1 MNSALCKSG
10 QLTRQ
15 SMTKN
20 TDTVQDYSRLDPDT
34 VINAVESKGF
44 LSDARIL
51 ALNSYENRVYQIGI
65 EDEQPIIAKFYR
77 PGRWSDEQI
86 LEEHTFS
93 SELHALEIPAI
104 PPLYLP
110 EQSAS
115 EHTLEQISEKQSLF
129 DYKGYRFALYQ
140 RRGGRAPELTDL
152 DQLHRLGKLMGR
164 IHAIG
169 KISKFQHRPTL
180 TIESFINRPVAYIL
194 QHDFMPALFI
204 DSYKAIV
211 ADILHHVESNY
222 RQFPPEL
229 IRLHGDCHPGNILW
243 TDNGPHFV
251 DFDDSRSGP
260 AIQDL
265 WMLLSG
271 ERHEQ
276 EQQLRE
282 ILEGYEEF
290 CDFDRTELN
299 LIESLRSMRIVHYA
313 GWLAKRWADPAFPR
327 AFPWFNTEQFWGEH
341 ILQLKE
347 QLAILQEPP
356 LQIYP

>member
-1 MNSALCKSG
+1 MIDK
-10 QLTRQ
+10 TEIIE
-15 SMTKN
+15 
-20 TDTVQDYSRLDPDT
+20 DYSGLNPDA

-44 LSDARIL
+44 LSDARVL
-51 ALNSYENRVYQIGI
+51 ALNSYENRVYQVGI
-65 EDEQPIIAKFYR
+65 EDEAPLIAKFYR
-77 PGRWSDEQI
+77 PGRWTNEQI
-86 LEEHTFS
+86 LEEHIFS
-93 SELHALEIPAI
+93 QELHELEIPAV
-104 PPLYLP
+104 PPIYLTDP
-110 EQSAS
+110 SSTEQ
-115 EHTLEQISEKQSLF
+115 QSLF
-129 DYKGYRFALYQ
+129 QYKGYRFSLYK

-152 DQLHRLGKLMGR
+152 DQLHWLGKLMGR

-169 KISKFQHRPTL
+169 RIKSFQSRPTL
-180 TIESFINRPVAYIL
+180 SIESFITRPYNYIL
-194 QHDFMPALFI
+194 EHNFMPPLFI
-204 DSYKAIV
+204 GSYKAIV
-211 ADILHHVESNY
+211 ADILHHVENNY
-222 RQFPPEL
+222 QKFPPNL

-251 DFDDSRSGP
+251 DFDDSRNGP

-271 ERHEQ
+271 ERNEQ
-276 EQQLRE
+276 EKQLRE

-290 CDFDRTELN
+290 CDFDATELN
-299 LIESLRSMRIVHYA
+299 LIESLRSMRIIHYA

>member
-1 MNSALCKSG
+1 
-10 QLTRQ
+10 
-15 SMTKN
+15 MTEN
-20 TDTVQDYSRLDPDT
+20 TETTQEDYSRLDPDT
-34 VINAVESKGF
+34 VINAVETKGF
-44 LSDARIL
+44 LSDARVL

-77 PGRWSDEQI
+77 PGRWSNEQI
-86 LEEHTFS
+86 LEEHVFS
-93 SELHALEIPAI
+93 KELHELDIPAI
-104 PPLYLP
+104 PPIYLTKEIQP
-110 EQSAS
+110 GSQATITHEGKES
-115 EHTLEQISEKQSLF
+115 EGKLEKESLF
-129 DYKGYRFALYQ
+129 NYKGYRFALYQ

-152 DQLHRLGKLMGR
+152 DQLYWLGKLMGR

-169 KISKFQHRPTL
+169 QTSQFTHRPTL
-180 TIESFINRPVAYIL
+180 SIDSFIRKPFDYIL
-194 QHDFMPALFI
+194 EHNFMPSLFI
-204 DSYKAIV
+204 ESYKAIV
-211 ADILHHVESNY
+211 SDILHHVESNY
-222 RQFPPEL
+222 QRFPPKL

-243 TDNGPHFV
+243 TDDGPHFV
-251 DFDDSRSGP
+251 DFDDSRNGP
-260 AIQDL
+260 AVQDL

-276 EQQLRE
+276 EKQLRE
-282 ILEGYEEF
+282 IIEGYEEF

-299 LIESLRSMRIVHYA
+299 LIESLRSMRIIHYA
-313 GWLAKRWADPAFPR
+313 GWLAKRWDDPAFPR

>member
-1 MNSALCKSG
+1 MIETS
-10 QLTRQ
+10 
-15 SMTKN
+15 
-20 TDTVQDYSRLDPDT
+20 DTIEDYSKLDPDT
-34 VINAVESKGF
+34 VINAVESRGF
-44 LSDARIL
+44 LSDARVL

-65 EDEQPIIAKFYR
+65 EDEQPIVAKFYR
-77 PGRWSDEQI
+77 PNRWTNKQI
-86 LEEHTFS
+86 LEEHLFS
-93 SELHALEIPAI
+93 RELHELDIPAI
-104 PPLYLP
+104 PPIYLSGKTDSKDI
-110 EQSAS
+110 ENR
-115 EHTLEQISEKQSLF
+115 EKQEESLF
-129 DYKGYRFALYQ
+129 NYKGYRFSLYL

-152 DQLHRLGKLMGR
+152 DQLFWLGKLMGR

-169 KISKFQHRPTL
+169 KTSTFKYRPTL
-180 TIESFINRPVAYIL
+180 SIESFINRPFEFIL
-194 QHDFMPALFI
+194 SNNFMPPLFI

-211 ADILHHVESNY
+211 NDILHHVESNY
-222 RQFPPEL
+222 QKFPPNL

-251 DFDDSRSGP
+251 DFDDSRNGP

-271 ERHEQ
+271 ERHDQ
-276 EQQLRE
+276 EKQLRE

-299 LIESLRSMRIVHYA
+299 LIESLRSMRIIHYA
-313 GWLAKRWADPAFPR
+313 GWLAKRWDDPAFPR

>member
-1 MNSALCKSG
+1 
-10 QLTRQ
+10 
-15 SMTKN
+15 MTQH
-20 TDTVQDYSRLDPDT
+20 TDAIQDYSKLDPDT
-34 VINAVESKGF
+34 VINAVESKDY
-44 LSDARIL
+44 LSDARVL
-51 ALNSYENRVYQIGI
+51 ALNSYENRVYQVGI

-77 PGRWSDEQI
+77 PERWSDEQI
-86 LEEHTFS
+86 LEEHLFS
-93 SELHALEIPAI
+93 KELHDLDIPAI
-104 PPLYLP
+104 PPIYLTAP
-110 EQSAS
+110 ENS
-115 EHTLEQISEKQSLF
+115 EDKSLF
-129 DYKGYRFALYQ
+129 NYKGYRFALYL

-152 DQLHRLGKLMGR
+152 DQLYWLGKLMGR

-169 KISKFQHRPTL
+169 KTKPFQHRPTL
-180 TIESFINRPVAYIL
+180 SIETFINRPYQFIL
-194 QHDFMPALFI
+194 EHNFMPALFVE
-204 DSYKAIV
+204 SYQAIV
-211 ADILHHVESNY
+211 SDILHHVKANY
-222 RQFPPEL
+222 EKFPPQL
-229 IRLHGDCHPGNILW
+229 IRLHGDCHAGNILW

-251 DFDDSRSGP
+251 DFDDSRNGP

-290 CDFDRTELN
+290 CSFDHSELN
-299 LIESLRSMRIVHYA
+299 LIESLRSMRIIHYA
-313 GWLAKRWADPAFPR
+313 GWLAKRWDDPAFPR